1 MSEKLE
7 PNTSNTVRGPESL
20 HEQNISVIGMGRLG
34 AKLVQRLQEI
44 TPQNTHIRPVGNRE
58 ENKLAASVSDLVILT
73 VRHEQVSDTLSDIG
87 LKLNID
93 AQVLSF
99 ATHVPV
105 TLLERIGG
113 KPSARFL
120 CDPWFQMGAY
130 VLGEGFSTK
139 GIEFIFDNLTAVKP
153 VRLRSD
159 EELEQYTHETCHLYA
174 TLFLKAL
181 GEFPNADA
189 HLQFLAGKMNVRV
202 EDLLSI
208 KTGETTPQ
216 QAIAL
221 FATPGGVTEAMMKKL
236 RENPDIAPE
245 AV

>member
-1 MSEKLE
+1 MNERIEKNN
-7 PNTSNTVRGPESL
+7 PNEIRGPEPL

-34 AKLVQRLQEI
+34 TKLVQRLQEI
-44 TPQNTHIRPVGNRE
+44 TPQDTRIRPVGSRE
-58 ENKLAASVSDLVILT
+58 ENKSAASVSDLVILT
-73 VRHEQVSDTLSDIG
+73 VRHDQVSGTLSDMD
-87 LKLNID
+87 LKLNRN
-93 AQVLSF
+93 AQILSF

-105 TLLERIGG
+105 TLLERVGG

-120 CDPWFQMGAY
+120 CDPWFHVGAY

-139 GIEFIFDNLTAVKP
+139 GIEFIFDNLTEVKP
-153 VRLRSD
+153 VRLQSD
-159 EELEQYTHETCHLYA
+159 EELEQYTHDTCHLYA

-208 KTGETTPQ
+208 KTGETPQ

-236 RENPDIAPE
+236 RENPDIVPE